1 MRRGRFCPQAVT
13 SFMTPAKR
21 PGKGARM
28 TEASGT
34 RGEGDFLENEA
45 SAGEDLRSRVVA
57 AALPHVPFDGW
68 SDKTLAAAAREAGV
82 DPGAARVAFPRGG
95 IDLMLAYHRSRDAA
109 LPGKLAAMDLEG
121 LRFRD
126 KVAVAIDTRLGLVAG
141 ERDVVRRGVA
151 LCALPFHAGDGARAL
166 WGTADAIWSALG
178 DTSTDYNWYSK
189 RATLS
194 AIYSSALLYW
204 LGDDSQGGAR
214 TREFTRRRID
224 DLMRFEK
231 TKAKVA
237 ENPLAAAVLRG
248 PMRLLG
254 RLRAPA
260 ATAPSDLPG
269 WQGR

>member
-1 MRRGRFCPQAVT
+1 
-13 SFMTPAKR
+13 
-21 PGKGARM
+21 M
-28 TEASGT
+28 TEAGET
-34 RGEGDFLENEA
+34 RDEEIPVGNEG
-45 SAGEDLRSRVVA
+45 SAGEDLRARVVA

-68 SDKTLAAAAREAGV
+68 SDKTLAAAVRDAGV
-82 DPGAARVAFPRGG
+82 DSGASRVAFPRGG
-95 IDLMLAYHRSRDAA
+95 IDLMLAYHRARDAE
-109 LPGKLAAMDLEG
+109 LPGKLSAMDLEG

-126 KVAVAIDTRLGLVAG
+126 KVAVAIDTRLGLVAA

-166 WGTADAIWSALG
+166 WGTADAIWTALG

-237 ENPLAAAVLRG
+237 ENPVAAAVLRG

-260 ATAPSDLPG
+260 AAAPADLPG
-269 WQGR
+269 WRGK

>member
-1 MRRGRFCPQAVT
+1 
-13 SFMTPAKR
+13 
-21 PGKGARM
+21 M
-28 TEASGT
+28 TEASDM
-34 RGEGDFLENEA
+34 RGEAGLAEGEGPAGD
-45 SAGEDLRSRVVA
+45 DLRATVVA

-68 SDKTLAAAAREAGV
+68 SDKTLAAAVSDAGV
-82 DPGAARVAFPRGG
+82 DPGASRVAFPRGG
-95 IDLMLAYHRSRDAA
+95 IDLMLAYHRARDAA

-141 ERDVVRRGVA
+141 EKDLVRRGVA

-166 WGTADAIWSALG
+166 WGTADAIWTALG

-231 TKAKVA
+231 TKAKIA
-237 ENPLAAAVLRG
+237 ENPVAAAVLRG
-248 PMRLLG
+248 PMRLLT
-254 RLRAPA
+254 RVRAPSGG
-260 ATAPSDLPG
+260 APSDLPG
-269 WQGR
+269 WQEK